1 MTVAFVFPGQGSQS
15 AGMLGAIAE
24 TRPAIRETFKQAS
37 DALGYDLWSVCQDDP
52 DGHLARTEITQPAL
66 LTASVA
72 LWREWVNA
80 GGTAPVVMAGHSLGE
95 YSALV
100 CSGALEFEDAV
111 RLVEQRGRLM
121 QEAVPHGTGAMAAIL
136 GLDDDV
142 VQAACAA
149 VETGVVAPA
158 NFNAPGQVVIAG
170 EKAAVDEAIEHCK
183 AGGARRALPLP
194 VSVPSHCLLMQPAA
208 DRLAEALAEIT
219 MQGPAIPVVNNVDVK
234 TPDDPAD
241 ICDAL
246 IRQLFSPV
254 RWVEVMR
261 SMGAHKTTTII
272 ECGAGNVL
280 AGLQKRINRQV
291 TVFAIEKPEVFDE
304 ALTATAGEEGG
315 A

>member
-15 AGMLGAIAE
+15 AGMLGDIAE
-24 TRPAIRETFKQAS
+24 SRPAIRETFKEAS
-37 DALGYDLWSVCQDDP
+37 EALGYDLWSICQDDP

-72 LWREWVNA
+72 LWREWSTSEGVS
-80 GGTAPVVMAGHSLGE
+80 PVVMAGHSLGE

-100 CSGALEFEDAV
+100 CAGTLDFADAV
-111 RLVEQRGRLM
+111 RLVEQRGRFM
-121 QEAVPHGTGAMAAIL
+121 QDAVPHGEGAMAAIL

-149 VETGVVAPA
+149 VQEGVVAPA

-170 EKAAVDEAIEHCK
+170 EKTAVHAAIEHCK

-194 VSVPSHCLLMQPAA
+194 VSVPSHCMLMQPAA

-219 MQGPAIPVVNNVDVK
+219 MTSPGLPVVNNVDVK
-234 TPDDPAD
+234 SPTDAAD

-261 SMGAHKTTTII
+261 SLGNHKVTTIV

-280 AGLQKRINRQV
+280 AGLQKRINRQL
-291 TVFAIEKPEVFDE
+291 TVFSIEKPAVFDE
-304 ALTATAGEEGG
+304 ALSATSLEAG
-315 A
+315 

>member
-1 MTVAFVFPGQGSQS
+1 MSMAFVFPGQGSQS
-15 AGMLGAIAE
+15 AGMLSAIAE
-24 TRPAIRETFKQAS
+24 ARPGVLETFKEAS
-37 DALGYDLWSVCQDDP
+37 AALGYDLWSVCQDNP

-72 LWREWVNA
+72 LYREWAAA
-80 GGTAPVVMAGHSLGE
+80 GGVAPSVMAGHSLGE

-100 CSGALEFEDAV
+100 CAGVLNFADAV
-111 RLVEQRGRLM
+111 KLVEQRGRLM

-142 VQAACAA
+142 VIAACAA
-149 VETGVVAPA
+149 VDIGVVAPA

-170 EKAAVDEAIEHCK
+170 EKAAVDLAIENCK
-183 AGGARRALPLP
+183 EGGARRALPLP
-194 VSVPSHCLLMQPAA
+194 VSVPSHCELMQPAA
-208 DRLAEALAEIT
+208 DRLAEILADLSLDPPSIRV
-219 MQGPAIPVVNNVDVK
+219 INNVDVESPED
-234 TPDDPAD
+234 TAD

-261 SMGAHKTTTII
+261 AVANQRVTTIV

-280 AGLQKRINRQV
+280 AGLQKRINRQIS
-291 TVFAIEKPEVFDE
+291 VFAVESPSVFDE
-304 ALTATAGEEGG
+304 ALDALAEGDHE
-315 A
+315 